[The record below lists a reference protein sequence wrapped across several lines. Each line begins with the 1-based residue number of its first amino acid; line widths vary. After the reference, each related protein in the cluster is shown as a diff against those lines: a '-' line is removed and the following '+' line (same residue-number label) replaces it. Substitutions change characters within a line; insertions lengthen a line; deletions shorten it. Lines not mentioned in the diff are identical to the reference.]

1 MCAHVLA
8 QKSEEA
14 TVSSASLLATPLP
27 LPLTC
32 TKHPHDI
39 HCDPSYQDY
48 LMVPSPLQAEVNTDF
63 WSTEAARLSFRK
75 VSSCLCVQWIYLGC
89 TAAACQGFIQ
99 DFELGGE
106 ETGW

>member
-1 MCAHVLA
+1 MRAHVLT

-14 TVSSASLLATPLP
+14 TVSSASLLATLLP

-48 LMVPSPLQAEVNTDF
+48 LMVPSPLQAEVKYGF
-63 WSTEAARLSFRK
+63 LEHRGRLSFRK

-99 DFELGGE
+99 DFELEGE